1 MDFSAAKQ
9 ARNAARTRVVNISK
23 TFNQLFDSGFDTPE
37 KKKKLIKVGKVWGS
51 CVVRLSE
58 IQDTFLTF
66 CKEADLEDI
75 TDEEF
80 QFDEDVITPVQL
92 KISDLLQ
99 WDYSSGA
106 VDCLTDVNP
115 VSSSCDQE
123 DAISCGEPVSRSF
136 CGTSSPLQSPSSPHL
151 AGGGTG
157 CRESGAVELHDVV
170 ERTPP
175 SSLQFPSSSYLA
187 GGGTGCQE
195 TLHDVVERSG
205 VESTRQRDVTPPS
218 SPVADLPSREEIET
232 ASLPLVLG
240 PADAASV
247 TCLLCGVSE
256 HPVQQCHV
264 YLALLTLRP
273 DPVLPRPKMTC
284 CSCEPPVAVGRGGDQ
299 CLICAH
305 WPVSV
310 CSVCS
315 CAPLFSDKHTHTY
328 NIRPPDLIT

>member
-1 MDFSAAKQ
+1 M
-9 ARNAARTRVVNISK
+9 
-23 TFNQLFDSGFDTPE
+23 
-37 KKKKLIKVGKVWGS
+37 
-51 CVVRLSE
+51 
-58 IQDTFLTF
+58 TF

-75 TDEEF
+75 IDEEF
-80 QFDEDVITPVQL
+80 QFDEDFITPVQI
-92 KISDLLQ
+92 KTYDLFEWDWSLQ
-99 WDYSSGA
+99 PSSA

-115 VSSSCDQE
+115 VSLQCEQVDTSSNRACVQDPE
-123 DAISCGEPVSRSF
+123 CISHCRTS
-136 CGTSSPLQSPSSPHL
+136 SSPLQFPSSPCL

-232 ASLPLVLG
+232 ASRPLVLG

-264 YLALLTLRP
+264 YLAPLTLRP
-273 DPVLPRPKMTC
+273 DPILPRPKMTC
-284 CSCEPPVAVGRGGDQ
+284 CSCEPPVAVSRGGDQ
-299 CLICAH
+299 CLISAH

-310 CSVCS
+310 CFMCS
-315 CAPLFSDKHTHTY
+315 CAPVFSNKHTHTY
-328 NIRPPDLIT
+328 NIRPPDQIM